1 VRAAFTAAAT
11 LYGLVAILLAASLP
25 AQVPVSFG
33 TDLTAERWASRGQLM
48 LLICVLGMLL
58 VAVFAGLAT
67 QLPHAGTDLWHVGAV
82 TLLFLTVE
90 FALVYGQLGGSVAA
104 SSFAEAQSVQVDRLS
119 PWAVGVL
126 AAYLAYVLGWLA
138 WVLTGRDQVRSG
150 PRRAPLGSGTA
161 DSPV

>member
-1 VRAAFTAAAT
+1 VRGAFTAAAT

-33 TDLTAERWASRGQLM
+33 TDLTADRWASRGQLM

-67 QLPHAGTDLWHVGAV
+67 QLPHDGTDLWHVGAV

-90 FALVYGQLGGSVAA
+90 FALVYGHLGGSVA
-104 SSFAEAQSVQVDRLS
+104 SSFAEPQSVQVDRLS
-119 PWAVGVL
+119 PWAVVVL
-126 AAYLAYVLGWLA
+126 VAYLAYVLGWLA

-150 PRRAPLGSGTA
+150 PRRAPLDSGTA